1 MDEPTPRLIDGF
13 LVLDLLGQGGFG
25 RVFRVR
31 SPDGQELALKLLRGV
46 AGLSRIEVLRFK
58 REFKIAAGLNH
69 PGLVRVISTGLSE
82 GQPYYTMELVLGI
95 NLVEFLNRHRTSL
108 ERLQTVV
115 ARLLEALSYLH
126 ERRIVHRDLKPE
138 NILVNDE
145 GQPRLLDF
153 GLARGLQAT
162 HQLTESGQV
171 MGTTYYMAPE
181 LLSTGK
187 ADARADLYSLG
198 VILYEALCG
207 KLPFAG
213 SNPAHAI
220 HNILLDDPEPPSS
233 LVPGLPEA
241 LDRLI
246 LRLLAK
252 DPADRYDSAEQ
263 VLHHWQA
270 IFQGDLSGEF
280 LGPDVPRLEA
290 SEFVG
295 RQREL
300 ERLLEWLE
308 PAPGRPLLVL
318 VAGESGLG
326 KTRLLQEVAEYG
338 SNLPGTVTWGYGY
351 EHEALPYQVW
361 IPALRQASL
370 KGLPAELFPF
380 RRALSVLFP
389 DLGDEGGPPPSSS
402 DPMQKFHLFE
412 GMARLLA
419 SGGRR
424 LLLLDDLQWA
434 DPTSLEFLAYLV
446 RRHEAPNLL
455 VVASYRV
462 EAADLNPNL
471 AKLLEWNR
479 AAQAAPVLALESFG
493 PEETEAMVR
502 SMLGATGQDPE
513 TTLRLHQETAG
524 NPMFISEVLKAF
536 SAEGHLKLQ
545 RGLWHLRT
553 EALPRTS
560 SGGTRIP
567 MTVREAVRR
576 RLAGLDPAALTV
588 AVGAAVLARP
598 FDLELL
604 ARACGLDSVAEQVE
618 LLVERRVFRRREEG
632 LYAFYNQPLVEAV
645 LEGVSPERLSALHL
659 GSARAL
665 RDRFSTREISMELAR
680 HYQKADQSQEAAVH
694 LARAGELA
702 LQSFAY
708 QEAVQLFEAALAI
721 GDTPELH
728 EKLAEARFGAGQ
740 TVEAEE
746 MFARLAAQAS
756 EPLMQARLLRKQGA
770 CQLARGDLAGAHG
783 SLNRAR
789 QRLGVRAVSSSLTG
803 KLALPLRLLASRLGV
818 KARADQEWARELHEI
833 QEQLG
838 QALFFLTPRGWK
850 LDMLDITLRE
860 QAAGG
865 PETRITSKL
874 SLAYAL
880 LGGPAAPARMVPGLL
895 QSALELLEAH
905 EDSLFKA
912 TQLRNVGFFLHL
924 SGLKDLALSAEQRAL
939 DLFQRLGDL
948 YGLSLAHSICEQIHR
963 EGGWLEPAE
972 RHARLSLEC
981 SETVSNPMELA
992 LACLKLVLV
1001 LSEKGEVAR
1010 AREFLERA
1018 EALRG
1023 SHRAPYV
1030 EMRHGAASAYLA
1042 LAARE
1047 YALAASEARKTLSM
1061 VKSVQGL
1068 PYFRAE
1074 ALSLE
1079 GLALSHQPEPGALA
1093 RVMRWR
1099 RSQQRYPRFEAIL
1112 ARAQARLLWSEGR
1125 SGEALATA
1133 REALAVFERLDNP
1146 LQRSR
1151 THRLLEQIAPGEG
1164 HAERAGALLASS
1176 LETPKT

>member
-1 MDEPTPRLIDGF
+1 MEEPTPRLIDGF

-46 AGLSRIEVLRFK
+46 AGLSKIEVLRFK
-58 REFKIAAGLNH
+58 REFKIAASLQH
-69 PGLVRVISTGLSE
+69 PGLVRVFSTGLSE

-95 NLVEFLNRHRTSL
+95 NLVEFLNRHRSSL
-108 ERLQTVV
+108 ERLEMVV

-145 GQPRLLDF
+145 AQPRLLDF

-252 DPADRYDSAEQ
+252 EPCARYDSAEQ
-263 VLHHWQA
+263 ALHHWRA
-270 IFQGDLSGEF
+270 IFQGDLTSEF
-280 LGPDVPRLEA
+280 LGPQAPRLET

-300 ERLLEWLE
+300 ERLLGLLE
-308 PAPGRPLLVL
+308 PTPGRPLLVL

-326 KTRLLQEVAEYG
+326 KTRLLQELADYG

-351 EHEALPYQVW
+351 EHETLPYQVW
-361 IPALRQASL
+361 IPALRHASL
-370 KGLPAELFPF
+370 EGLPAELIPF
-380 RRALSVLFP
+380 RRALSVLLP
-389 DLGDEGGPPPSSS
+389 DVGEEDGPPPSSS

-419 SGGRR
+419 RGGRR
-424 LLLLDDLQWA
+424 LLLIDDLQWA

-462 EAADLNPNL
+462 EAADLNANL

-479 AAQAAPVLALESFG
+479 AARVAPVLSLEPFG
-493 PEETEAMVR
+493 LEETEAMVR
-502 SMLGATGQDPE
+502 SMLGATGQDPQ
-513 TTLRLHQETAG
+513 TTERLHQETAG

-536 SAEGHLKLQ
+536 GAEGHLKLQ
-545 RGLWHLRT
+545 RGLWHLET

-567 MTVREAVRR
+567 LTVREAVRR
-576 RLAGLDPAALTV
+576 RLAGLEPAALTV

-604 ARACGLDSVAEQVE
+604 ARVCGLDSVADQVE

-632 LYAFYNQPLVEAV
+632 LYAFYSQPLVESV
-645 LEGVSPERLSALHL
+645 LEGVPPERLNELHL

-665 RDRFSTREISMELAR
+665 RERFATREISMELAR
-680 HYQKADQSQEAAVH
+680 HYQKAGQSQEAAVH

-708 QEAVQLFEAALAI
+708 QEAVSLFQAALAI
-721 GDTPELH
+721 EQTLDLQ

-740 TVEAEE
+740 TAEAEAL
-746 MFARLAAQAS
+746 FAGLAEQAS
-756 EPLMQARLLRKQGA
+756 APLDQARLLRKQGA

-783 SLNRAR
+783 SLSRAR
-789 QRLGVRAVSSSLTG
+789 QRLGVGAVSSSLKG
-803 KLALPLRLLASRLGV
+803 KLGLPVRLLASRLGV
-818 KARADQEWARELHEI
+818 RARSEEERARELHEI
-833 QEQLG
+833 QDQLG

-865 PETRITSKL
+865 PEARVTSKL

-880 LGGPAAPARMVPGLL
+880 LGGPAATARMAPGLL
-895 QSALELLEAH
+895 RDALELLEAH
-905 EDSLFKA
+905 EDGLFKA
-912 TQLRNVGFFLHL
+912 NQLRNAGFFLHL
-924 SGLKDLALSAEQRAL
+924 SGLKELALSAEQRAL
-939 DLFQRLGDL
+939 DLFHRLGDL

-963 EGGWLEPAE
+963 ENGWLQPAE

-992 LACLKLVLV
+992 LACLKMVLV
-1001 LSEKGEVAR
+1001 LSEKGEVEE

-1030 EMRHGAASAYLA
+1030 EMRHGAAATYLA
-1042 LAARE
+1042 LARGEHAQ
-1047 YALAASEARKTLSM
+1047 AAVEARKTLVLVRSI
-1061 VKSVQGL
+1061 QGL
-1068 PYFRAE
+1068 PYFRGE

-1079 GLALSHQPEPGALA
+1079 GLALSHAPEPGALA
-1093 RVMRWR
+1093 RVSRWR
-1099 RSQQRYPRFEAIL
+1099 RSQRRYPRFESIL
-1112 ARAQARLLWSEGR
+1112 ARAQARLLISEGKG
-1125 SGEALATA
+1125 GEALAIA

-1146 LQRSR
+1146 LQQAR
-1151 THRLLEQIAPGEG
+1151 THRLLDQLAPGEG
-1164 HAERAGALLASS
+1164 HGQRALELLERS
-1176 LETPKT
+1176 LERVAP